1 MWHFA
6 ALLVALLAGCT
17 GSAAAS
23 YLDEVGEEVFRDVYA
38 QLAIHLPEKVAHDPQ
53 VWQTLDQLKREP
65 CDQKAIGDLA
75 LLLDKLGYRR
85 EAAIGPY
92 NFVKRCGAPVT
103 ALNQSIDRLLKLADY
118 ANAVEVADEYVRRAP
133 TVSSAHYLRG
143 VALEGIGDYK
153 RAISDYANAIEL
165 YSSDKAT
172 ISFRAFQHMA
182 ESYAKLGQ
190 YCEALTPILTWM
202 AFDPVRRDTSRTQKI
217 VSEYERQGNCPV
229 QAGGKERFA
238 LRGGNRVVQARAE
251 INGVRGVFIIDTGAS
266 FVSVKKNFADRA
278 QIAYANGGDVTLHTA
293 NGTAKGKLAK
303 ADKVALGRLQSSNVP
318 VIVQDT
324 DGKSYGTGVDGLL
337 GMSFL
342 SRFEVQMADGFLE
355 VRSRQRK

>member
-1 MWHFA
+1 MA
-6 ALLVALLAGCT
+6 SLVALLAGCAA
-17 GSAAAS
+17 SVAAS
-23 YLDEVGEEVFRDVYA
+23 YLDEVGEEVYRDVYA

-75 LLLDKLGYRR
+75 LMLDKLGYRR

-92 NFVKRCGAPVT
+92 NFVKRCGAPMT
-103 ALNQSIDRLLKLADY
+103 ALNQSVNRLLKLADY
-118 ANAVEVADEYVRRAP
+118 VNAVEVADEYVRRAP
-133 TVSSAHYLRG
+133 TVSNAHYLRG

-165 YSSDKAT
+165 YSADKTT

-190 YCEALTPILTWM
+190 YCEALTPILTWV

-217 VSEYERQGNCPV
+217 VSDYERQGNCPV
-229 QAGGKERFA
+229 QAGGGKERFA
-238 LRGGNRVVQARAE
+238 LRGGNRVVHAKAE
-251 INGVRGVFIIDTGAS
+251 INGVRGVFVIDTGAS
-266 FVSVKKNFADRA
+266 FVSVKKSFADRA
-278 QIAYANGGDVTLHTA
+278 KIAYANGGDITLNTA

-303 ADKVALGRLQSSNVP
+303 ADKVALGRLQAGSVP
-318 VIVQDT
+318 VVVQDT
-324 DGKSYGTGVDGLL
+324 DEKSYGAGVDGLL